1 MYVARRIGSGLGK
14 PGPDF
19 FCEVHID
26 RDYADGRAETAREH
40 DRQAQQRP
48 SNHDGDRAER
58 VGPRL
63 ANV

>member
-19 FCEVHID
+19 FCE
-26 RDYADGRAETAREH
+26 DYADGRAETAREH